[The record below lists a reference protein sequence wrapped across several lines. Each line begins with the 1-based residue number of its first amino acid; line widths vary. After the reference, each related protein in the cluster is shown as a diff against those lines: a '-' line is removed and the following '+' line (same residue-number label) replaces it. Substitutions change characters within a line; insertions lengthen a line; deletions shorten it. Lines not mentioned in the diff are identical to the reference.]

1 MTTWQTFLFAISL
14 GLGAGITP
22 GPLSSLVIH
31 ESLRNGWKSGATV
44 ALAPPVA
51 DVLVVGLVLMV
62 LTQLPPT
69 SFSVLSLIGGGYVCF
84 LGGETL
90 RTPAPMRMAE
100 EGGAGSRLLSFHKGF
115 AGQPAESPSVHLLAD
130 CWGAARDGTTRAT
143 TCGFHIGAF
152 LLGFYGCLVGSKVLI
167 AVLVHGGRARLQGR
181 GYRMALRLSGVSLLL
196 FGLLLI
202 WDGGFAQLS

>member
-31 ESLRNGWKSGATV
+31 ESLRNGWKSGACV

-62 LTQLPPT
+62 LVQLPLAG
-69 SFSVLSLIGGGYVCF
+69 FSVLSLIGGCYVCF

-90 RTPAPMRMAE
+90 RTPAPTRLAE
-100 EGGAGSRLLSFHKGF
+100 EGTGSVWLSFRKG
-115 AGQPAESPSVHLLAD
+115 LLVNLLNPHPYIFWLTVGGPLVTD
-130 CWGAARDGTTRAT
+130 NARHDAWLP
-143 TCGFHIGAF
+143 IVVF

-181 GYRMALRLSGVSLLL
+181 GYRIALRLSGVALLL

-202 WDGGFAQLS
+202 WDGASALIG

>member
-51 DVLVVGLVLMV
+51 DVLIVSLVLMM

-100 EGGAGSRLLSFHKGF
+100 EGGAGSRLLSFRKG
-115 AGQPAESPSVHLLAD
+115 LLVNLLNPHPYIFWLTVGGPLVTD
-130 CWGAARDGTTRAT
+130 NARDNMW
-143 TCGFHIGAF
+143 FPIGAF

-202 WDGGFAQLS
+202 WDGGSALLS